1 MLADVALHYALDM
14 SGALTF
20 ACIMGRCRNPEHNHG
35 AVSRWIGAHPW
46 WTQSFAALVL
56 AYVTVRIIG

>member
-1 MLADVALHYALDM
+1 MVADVALHWALDM
-14 SGALTF
+14 AGAGTF

-46 WTQSFAALVL
+46 VTQSIAAVVR
-56 AYVTVRIIG
+56 AYVTVRSIG